1 MSIAGKN
8 CWLRDPQHL
17 DVPLNPVVCFRREFD
32 LSGAGEVKITVA
44 ALGVFDLYLDG
55 EHLTGEELFAPGWH
69 DYRFR
74 TGKRSYAVEL
84 KPGTHTVSVLLGSG
98 WYDGKIAGED
108 RKNPA
113 LFIELYLPDGQ
124 TVSGDA
130 LWQCANDGPY
140 IYSDIYDGEKYDA
153 NRQWQNWHMPELCC
167 FDVALE
173 EPSAEFVC
181 KIKRYLPQ
189 SISNG
194 IVDFGANITGREV
207 LRFTAPQGT
216 VITLRHAEVLDSD
229 GSLYTENLRASRS
242 CNIVIA
248 TGKAQVYE
256 PLFTFHGFRYL
267 EVSGVEDF
275 EVEAWSVRSG
285 YKMHLEFDSS
295 SALLNQ
301 LVRNISL
308 GWQDNSLA
316 VPTDCPQRDERVGWL
331 GDAQVFIK
339 AASYLSDCTA
349 FFRNWLKDVRLH
361 CSPEG
366 EYPIVAP
373 FLTRFEFYNVAGWS
387 DAGVICPWV
396 LYEFTGNLEILR
408 ENYPAVRAFTLLRR
422 RNFEAGTLPE
432 ARFGD
437 WLNLDDPTSQELIG
451 CAYLCYSTELA
462 ARCAAELGESADQQ
476 EFESFL
482 AEYKQYYRKNLFPGM
497 VSQTAFAHAI
507 CFGLLEDEQLPG
519 VVDALVKHIREKRN
533 THLATGFLGTPYL
546 LHALSRHGHAALAWE
561 LLEQTTYPSWFFPV
575 LNGATTMWEHWDSWT
590 PERGF
595 KDPKMN
601 SFNHYAY
608 GAVLDWIVG
617 FAAGIKPDM
626 DIDPHPGGT
635 LEYMNVTFKGLSV
648 RWEKAATGTYRC
660 TITVPENISAS
671 FRGEKL
677 SPGVHDFTL

>member
-1 MSIAGKN
+1 M
-8 CWLRDPQHL
+8 RDPQHL
-17 DVPLNPVVCFRREFD
+17 DEPLNPVVCFRRDFT
-32 LSGAGEVKITVA
+32 LSSAGNVRITVA
-44 ALGVFDLYLDG
+44 ALGVFDLYLNG
-55 EHLTGEELFAPGWH
+55 EKLTGEELFAPGWH

-74 TGKRSYAVEL
+74 TGKRSYSVAL
-84 KPGTHTVSVLLGSG
+84 DKGTHTVSVLLGSG

-113 LFIELYLPDGQ
+113 LFIELLLPDGQ
-124 TVSGDA
+124 TVSADT

-153 NRQWQNWHMPELCC
+153 NRQWQNWHAPELCC

-173 EPSAEFVC
+173 EPSAEPVC
-181 KIKRYLPQ
+181 KIKRYLPL
-189 SISNG
+189 SIRRG
-194 IVDFGANITGREV
+194 IVDFGANLTGREV
-207 LRFTAPQGT
+207 LRFTAPQGS
-216 VITLRHAEVLDSD
+216 VITIRHAEVLNAD
-229 GSLYTENLRASRS
+229 GSLYTENLRKSNS
-242 CNIVIA
+242 CNTVIA
-248 TGKAQVYE
+248 TGNPQVYE

-267 EVSGVEDF
+267 EVAGVEEF
-275 EVEAWSVRSG
+275 EVEAWSIRSG
-285 YKMHLEFDSS
+285 YRMHLDFDSS
-295 SALLNQ
+295 SGLLNQ

-308 GWQDNSLA
+308 SWQDNSLA

-339 AASYLSDCTA
+339 AAAYLSDCTA

-361 CSPEG
+361 CSPDG
-366 EYPIVAP
+366 AFPIVAP
-373 FLTRFEFYNVAGWS
+373 FLTRFEYYNVAGWS

-408 ENYPAVRAFTLLRR
+408 ENYPAIRAFTLM
-422 RNFEAGTLPE
+422 RNKNFDAGKLPE

-437 WLNLDDPTSQELIG
+437 WLNLNDPTSQELIG

-462 ARCAAELGESADQQ
+462 ARCAAELGETADQ
-476 EFESFL
+476 EMFESFL
-482 AEYKQYYRKNLFPGM
+482 ARYKLYFQKNLASGM
-497 VSQTAFAHAI
+497 VSQTAFAHALH
-507 CFGLLEDEQLPG
+507 FNLLEKEQIPSA
-519 VVDALVKHIREKRN
+519 VDALVRHIREKNN

-546 LHALSRHGHAALAWE
+546 LHALSGHGHADLAWE
-561 LLEQTTYPSWFFPV
+561 LLEQTTYPSWLFPV
-575 LNGATTMWEHWDSWT
+575 INGATTMWEHWDSWT

-595 KDPKMN
+595 KDPNMN

-608 GAVLDWIVG
+608 GAVLDWIIG

-635 LEYMNVTFKGLSV
+635 LGFMKVTFKGLTV
-648 RWEKAATGTYRC
+648 YWEKVADGAYRC
-660 TITVPENISAS
+660 EITVPEDVPAF

-677 SPGVHDFTL
+677 SPGVHEFIL

>member
-1 MSIAGKN
+1 M
-8 CWLRDPQHL
+8 RDPQRI
-17 DVPLNPVVCFRREFD
+17 DDPLSPVVCFRREIQ
-32 LSGAGEVKITVA
+32 LASSGKVAVTVA
-44 ALGVFDLYLDG
+44 ALGVFELYLDG
-55 EHLTGEELFAPGWH
+55 KLLTDELFAPGWH

-74 TGKRSYAVEL
+74 TGKRSYSVVL
-84 KPGTHTVSVLLGSG
+84 DKGTHTVSVLLGSG

-113 LFIELYLPDGQ
+113 LFIELLLPDGQ
-124 TVSGDA
+124 TVSADT

-153 NRQWQNWHMPELCC
+153 NRQWQNWHAPELCC

-173 EPSAEFVC
+173 EPSAEPVC
-181 KIKRYLPQ
+181 KIKRYLPL
-189 SISNG
+189 SIRRG

-207 LRFTAPQGT
+207 LRFTAPQGS
-216 VITLRHAEVLDSD
+216 VITIRHAEVLNAD
-229 GSLYTENLRASRS
+229 GSLYTENLRKSNS
-242 CNIVIA
+242 CNTVIA
-248 TGKAQVYE
+248 TGNPQVYE

-267 EVSGVEDF
+267 EVAGVEEF
-275 EVEAWSVRSG
+275 EVEAWSIRSG
-285 YKMHLEFDSS
+285 YRMHLDFDSS
-295 SALLNQ
+295 SGLLNQ

-308 GWQDNSLA
+308 SWQDNSLA

-339 AASYLSDCTA
+339 AAAYLSDCTA

-361 CSPEG
+361 CSPDG
-366 EYPIVAP
+366 AFPIVAP

-408 ENYPAVRAFTLLRR
+408 ENYPAIRAFTLLRR

-437 WLNLDDPTSQELIG
+437 WLNLDDPTSPELIG

-462 ARCAAELGESADQQ
+462 ARCAAALGESEDQRD
-476 EFESFL
+476 FESYL
-482 AEYKQYYRKNLFPGM
+482 AEYKQYYRENLVSAM
-497 VSQTAFAHAI
+497 CSQTAFAHALY
-507 CFGLLEDEQLPG
+507 FGLLEDAQIPG
-519 VVDALVKHIREKRN
+519 AVDALVKHIREKRN
-533 THLATGFLGTPYL
+533 THLASGFLGTPYL
-546 LHALSRHGHAALAWE
+546 LHALSRYGHAALAWE
-561 LLEQTTYPSWFFPV
+561 LLEQTTFPSWLFPV

-595 KDPKMN
+595 KDPNMN

-608 GAVLDWIVG
+608 GAVLDWIIG

-635 LEYMNVTFKGLSV
+635 LGFMKVTFKGLTV
-648 RWEKAATGTYRC
+648 YWEKVADGAYRC
-660 TITVPENISAS
+660 EITVPEDVPAF

-677 SPGVHDFTL
+677 SPGVHEFIL